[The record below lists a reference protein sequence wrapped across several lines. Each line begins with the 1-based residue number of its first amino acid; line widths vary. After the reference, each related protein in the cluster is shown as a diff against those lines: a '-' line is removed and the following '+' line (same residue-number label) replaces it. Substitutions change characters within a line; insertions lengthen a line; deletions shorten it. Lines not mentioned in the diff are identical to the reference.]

1 MSPGDGDDGVRVR
14 GHTIPASELDWRFE
28 PSGGPGGQHANR
40 SNTRAILEFDV
51 AASSAF
57 DEQTSDRII
66 ERLGARAENGRVR
79 ISVDETRS
87 QWRNRAIARR
97 RLAEMLE
104 EALRP
109 RRRRKRTRPTR
120 ASRERRIRAKRRRS
134 EKKRLRQ
141 PPTDW

>member
-1 MSPGDGDDGVRVR
+1 MSRGDGDDGIRVR
-14 GHTIPASELDWRFE
+14 GHAIPGSELDWRFE

-40 SNTRAILEFDV
+40 SHTRAILEFDV
-51 AASSAF
+51 ATSSAF
-57 DEQTSDRII
+57 DEETSHRII
-66 ERLGARAENGRVR
+66 ERLGPRAEDGKVR

-87 QWRNRAIARR
+87 QWRNRAIARN
-97 RLAEMLE
+97 RLAEALD

-134 EKKRLRQ
+134 EKKRLRK